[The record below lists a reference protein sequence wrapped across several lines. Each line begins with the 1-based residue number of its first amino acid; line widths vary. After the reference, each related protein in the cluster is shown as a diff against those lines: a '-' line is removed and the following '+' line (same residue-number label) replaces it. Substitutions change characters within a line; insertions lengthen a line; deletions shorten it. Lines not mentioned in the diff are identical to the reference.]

1 MLKRFSVITAVVV
14 ALFVPATSEAWTF
27 TCQLSSSCPYQ
38 ASCNGD
44 QFSVSGCTVTCYAD
58 GENGSLTQLGSAN
71 CGTGGGGGG
80 SCDPVTHVCD
90 QG

>member
-1 MLKRFSVITAVVV
+1 MCKRIVILAAAVL
-14 ALFVPATSEAWTF
+14 ALCVPSTTEAWTF
-27 TCQLSSSCPYQ
+27 TCQLSSSCPYE

-71 CGTGGGGGG
+71 CGSGGGGGG
-80 SCDPVTHVCD
+80 YCDPVTLECN